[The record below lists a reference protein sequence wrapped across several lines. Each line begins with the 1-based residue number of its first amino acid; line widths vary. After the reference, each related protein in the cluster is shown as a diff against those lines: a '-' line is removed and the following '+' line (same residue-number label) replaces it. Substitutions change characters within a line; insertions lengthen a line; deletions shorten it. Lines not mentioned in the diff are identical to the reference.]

1 MAWKGARDAGEEAA
15 GAAAARRVGMAVEEV
30 LPVQPFDASEN
41 RHLHVFRKISPTP
54 PGFPRRPGMARKRP
68 LG

>member
-1 MAWKGARDAGEEAA
+1 VAWKGARDTDEETA
-15 GAAAARRVGMAVEEV
+15 GAEAARRVGMAAEAV
-30 LPVQPFDASEN
+30 LSVQPFEASEN